1 MGLFFGAFLEHALSK
16 TLWCLEADVDPVL
29 ELFGGGQETW
39 GSRKVGFVS
48 KGLVTRRATPRE
60 ARSCSASTRN
70 PAPPLSGPR
79 PAARGAGLWLG
90 GGPHAIPA
98 SLPASFPSPGPA
110 QRRGGPGSGKGGGGR
125 GGDSRSPPPRP
136 PRPSRTTRPSGGAAT
151 WRPGLRLLRR
161 GSAWG

>member
-39 GSRKVGFVS
+39 GSRKVGFLS
-48 KGLVTRRATPRE
+48 KGLVTRRANHERLVAARPPRE
-60 ARSCSASTRN
+60 TPPPRSPG
-70 PAPPLSGPR
+70 PAPRRG
-79 PAARGAGLWLG
+79 GAGLWLG